1 MNRFKDLKIEN
12 MNEEQSVVYNEI
24 ASGPRGN
31 VIGPLQVWLNN
42 PKLASHAQLLGKYA
56 RYDSNLKKKL
66 SELAIIT
73 TGRCWSSE
81 FEWEHH
87 VPLAIKFGID
97 IKYIKKIE
105 LGMRPIFKN
114 KKEQTVFDFSA
125 EVNLKKKVS
134 DKLYKEAINLLGK
147 NAVIDIVAIC
157 GYYTLV
163 SMTLNVFEIKSDK
176 KLWPLPEVNNF
187 TRMLK

>member
-1 MNRFKDLKIEN
+1 
-12 MNEEQSVVYNEI
+12 
-24 ASGPRGN
+24 
-31 VIGPLQVWLNN
+31 
-42 PKLASHAQLLGKYA
+42 
-56 RYDSNLKKKL
+56 
-66 SELAIIT
+66 
-73 TGRCWSSE
+73 
-81 FEWEHH
+81 
-87 VPLAIKFGID
+87 
-97 IKYIKKIE
+97 
-105 LGMRPIFKN
+105 MRPIFKN

-187 TRMLK
+187 TKMLK